1 MLNFLTKFVFLLK
14 RPKIIIVTGNNKD
27 AVCNEIFDVLDSDFC
42 VEIFSPHT
50 KNFSVGVSKGVGVGA
65 KDIWQNQVLILPFSD
80 KEEYKLSL
88 SFFIKKSCLPI
99 LVVANMGE
107 VPSDKLFFTGDKEKI
122 KSIIE
127 ITKKLPN
134 YGKLIFCF
142 DDETVREIQE
152 RANCDCLS
160 FGFGQK
166 ADFCASDVNFGNGGT
181 NFKINYKGNIVPV
194 WLVPKK
200 NSKQDIYNSLSAA
213 CCGIVLGMNLVEIS
227 EILKNTDVGHL

>member
-1 MLNFLTKFVFLLK
+1 MLNLFTKLIFLLK
-14 RPKIIIVTGNNKD
+14 RPKIIIVAGNNKD

-42 VEIFSPHT
+42 VEIFEE
-50 KNFSVGVSKGVGVGA
+50 GVGVGA

-152 RANCDCLS
+152 YANCDCLS
-160 FGFGQK
+160 FGLGQK
-166 ADFCASDVNFGNGGT
+166 ADFCASDVRIDKGT

-194 WLVPKK
+194 WLKK
-200 NSKQDIYNSLSAA
+200 KQQTRYL
-213 CCGIVLGMNLVEIS
+213 
-227 EILKNTDVGHL
+227 